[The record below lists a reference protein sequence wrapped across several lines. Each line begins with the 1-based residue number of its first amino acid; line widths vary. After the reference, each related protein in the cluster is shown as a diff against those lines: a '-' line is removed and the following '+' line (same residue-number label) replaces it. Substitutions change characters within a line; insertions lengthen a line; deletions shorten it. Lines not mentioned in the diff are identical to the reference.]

1 MTNLPYITEA
11 AIRAKVT
18 EKSYDRGVDYHNWGM
33 VERATLRG
41 SQLFA
46 EAPGSEWQNYQVG
59 VNFTDDSFTA
69 SCTCPYDW
77 GGYCKHI
84 VATLLT
90 CNNGDGDHVPI
101 ATAAPVADLLAGL
114 DADALRALAHRLVEA
129 EPSLIDIVDDFC
141 NR

>member
-1 MTNLPYITEA
+1 
-11 AIRAKVT
+11 
-18 EKSYDRGVDYHNWGM
+18 M
-33 VERATLRG
+33 VERATLRS

-46 EAPGSEWQNYQVG
+46 EVSGSEWQPYRVG
-59 VNFTDDSFTA
+59 VTITDDSFTA